1 MSEQKPGPHGRGGNR
16 NGELGYSPPEAPVES
31 GGEGQGPV
39 QGGGEVNIEGGFAPP
54 EAPAEPGDSDSS
66 SG

>member
-31 GGEGQGPV
+31 GGQEQGLV
-39 QGGGEVNIEGGFAPP
+39 DGGEVNIQDGFAPP

>member
-1 MSEQKPGPHGRGGNR
+1 MSEQRSDTQGKGDNVI
-16 NGELGYSPPEAPVES
+16 GERAFSPPEAPVES
-31 GGEGQGPV
+31 GGQEQGPV
-39 QGGGEVNIEGGFAPP
+39 HGGGEVNIQGGFAPP